1 MLIKKTYENDWH
13 HILMTVAMYTDRS
26 VFAEAG
32 FNPTEV
38 NDHKSK
44 GHDRERQHLHLL
56 IANRKIMKPSVLSIQ
71 PRREKKDEK
80 NQESSS
86 KTSATI
92 MPPPATTLPFSH
104 LNDVHIITCKI
115 RTKIVR
121 LHLYDLPH
129 AHQVEFLKMNYGI

>member
-1 MLIKKTYENDWH
+1 
-13 HILMTVAMYTDRS
+13 MTVAMYTDRS

-80 NQESSS
+80 KSRIKLQDFCNYY
-86 KTSATI
+86 A
-92 MPPPATTLPFSH
+92 PPLQLPFPS
-104 LNDVHIITCKI
+104 LI
-115 RTKIVR
+115 
-121 LHLYDLPH
+121 
-129 AHQVEFLKMNYGI
+129 